1 MDDNSTL
8 KNGAYFAIGISII
21 ILVLGIGAYLYF

>member
-8 KNGAYFAIGISII
+8 KYSAYFAIGIGIT
-21 ILVLGIGAYLYF
+21 VFALGIGAYIFF